1 MSRERTFELQ
11 QDIDQA
17 AQPMNTASTGLAQA
31 LRVEAPVN
39 DVGEL
44 QLGPVSLPIP
54 RPGPGEVLVEIHAA
68 AVNPSDVK
76 AALGMM
82 PHAVWPRTPGRDFAG
97 VVVEGPSNLVG
108 TQVWGSSGDL
118 GIRRDGSHATHMVME
133 ADAVRAKPAGLTMVQ
148 AGSIGVPF
156 VTAWEGFLRSGMPAS
171 GETVLILGI
180 NGKVGQAATQIAT
193 MLGARVIGAVRRD
206 EPYAGHASSPVDIV
220 DASST
225 DVAERVRE
233 LTDGRGADIVFNTV
247 GSPYYTAGA
256 AALGKGGRM
265 ILIATIDRAVPFD
278 IFAFYRGRHTYF
290 GIDTL
295 ALSTAETCD
304 RLDGMREG
312 FERGALKPYDIAPTL
327 SLADAGRA
335 YADVLGAT
343 RDRLVFAPR
352 GAGR

>member
-1 MSRERTFELQ
+1 MER
-11 QDIDQA
+11 A
-17 AQPMNTASTGLAQA
+17 AQTLNTAPSRTADA
-31 LRVEAPVN
+31 LRIAAPVKE
-39 DVGEL
+39 VGEL
-44 QLGPVSLPIP
+44 QLGPQSLPIP
-54 RPGPGEVLVEIHAA
+54 EPGPDEVLVEIHAA
-68 AVNPSDVK
+68 AINPSDVK

-82 PHAVWPRTPGRDFAG
+82 PQAVWPRTPGRDFAG
-97 VVVEGPSNLVG
+97 VVVAGPSALVG
-108 TQVWGSSGDL
+108 TEVWGSSGVL

-133 ADAVRAKPAGLTMVQ
+133 ADAVRAKPAALSMVE

-156 VTAWEGFLRSGMPAS
+156 VTAWEGFLRSGMPAA

-193 MLGARVIGAVRRD
+193 MLRAKVIGAVRRD
-206 EPYAGHASSPVDIV
+206 EPYAGHASGPVEVV
-220 DASST
+220 DVSST
-225 DVAERVRE
+225 DLAERVRE
-233 LTDGRGADIVFNTV
+233 MTDGRGADIVFNTV

-312 FERGALKPYDIAPTL
+312 FDSGALKPYEIAPTL
-327 SLADAGRA
+327 SLSDAARA

-343 RDRLVFAPR
+343 RDRLVFEPR

>member
-1 MSRERTFELQ
+1 MEQSAELLNN
-11 QDIDQA
+11 A
-17 AQPMNTASTGLAQA
+17 APKMAHA
-31 LRVEAPVN
+31 LRIEAPAKE
-39 DVGEL
+39 VGAL
-44 QLGPVSLPIP
+44 QVAPVSLPVP
-54 RPGPGEVLVEIHAA
+54 LPGPGEVLVEIRAA
-68 AVNPSDVK
+68 AINPSDVK

-82 PHAVWPRTPGRDFAG
+82 PQAVWPRTPGRDFAG
-97 VVVEGPSNLVG
+97 VVVAGPSEFVG
-108 TQVWGSSGDL
+108 TEVWGSSGVL
-118 GIRRDGSHATHMVME
+118 GIRRDGSHATHVVME
-133 ADAVRAKPAGLTMVQ
+133 ADAVRAKPASLSMVE

-156 VTAWEGFLRSGMPAS
+156 VTAWEGFLRSGLPEA
-171 GETVLILGI
+171 GETVLVLGI

-193 MLGARVIGAVRRD
+193 MRGAKVIGVVRRG
-206 EPYAGHASSPVDIV
+206 EPYAGHASQPVEVI

-295 ALSTAETCD
+295 ALSTAESCD
-304 RLDGMREG
+304 RLDAMRDG
-312 FERGALKPYDIAPTL
+312 FESGALKPYDIAPTL
-327 SLADAGRA
+327 SLDDARQA
-335 YADVLGAT
+335 YANVLGAT
-343 RDRLVFAPR
+343 RDRLVFVPG
-352 GAGR
+352 GASR